1 MYALIYQSSEE
12 EDSCT
17 KRKHTNWKMLTVL
30 IHHTHKVVLNV
41 YLIMKLI
48 EHKLCFFK
56 VINAN
61 KLSVC
66 FSDEDDVSRQSE
78 QDEKQKGEWR
88 SLVSKPHE
96 RDCEQEKNKYNINE
110 KWKD

>member
-1 MYALIYQSSEE
+1 MYALIYQSSENRKTPAEWE
-12 EDSCT
+12 EY
-17 KRKHTNWKMLTVL
+17 TNWKMLTVL

-88 SLVSKPHE
+88 SLVS
-96 RDCEQEKNKYNINE
+96 
-110 KWKD
+110 